1 MRQAIEEFLSFL
13 RLEKNYSRNTLAA
26 YGNDLRQL
34 ASRMAASMGPDAGWQ
49 RVRPSH
55 LLSYLADLKEKRYAA
70 ATEARKVAAI
80 RSFFGF
86 LHGEGAIE
94 RDPTDGLKADC
105 VPRSLPRPLSVREV
119 DELLE
124 QATRS
129 DSPEAVRDHAMLDL
143 MYATGLRV
151 SELVALDLGDIDLD
165 QRCVRCV
172 GKGSKERILPVVE
185 DATEAVQRY
194 LGDGRPRLVK
204 SRKESALFV
213 NRRGA
218 RLTRQ
223 GFWLILKGYARAA
236 NIPAVTPHTLR
247 HSIAT
252 HLLEGAKMNLR
263 ELQEFLGHANI
274 ATTQVY
280 TYVSSEHKRKVYDQS
295 HPRAR

>member
-1 MRQAIEEFLSFL
+1 MRQTIEEFLSFL

-34 ASRMAASMGPDAGWQ
+34 AAGMTATMGPDAAWQ
-49 RVRPSH
+49 QVCSTR
-55 LLSYLADLKEKRYAA
+55 LLSYLTDLKERHYAA
-70 ATEARKVAAI
+70 ATEARKIAAI

-86 LHGEGAIE
+86 LHAEGTVE
-94 RDPTDGLKADC
+94 RDPTDGLKADG

-124 QATRS
+124 QPARS
-129 DSPEAVRDHAMLDL
+129 HSPEAVRDHAMLDL

-151 SELVALDLGDIDLD
+151 SELVALDVSDVDLE
-165 QRCVRCV
+165 QRCVRCM
-172 GKGSKERILPVVE
+172 GKGSKERIVPVVE
-185 DATEAVQRY
+185 DATEAVHMY
-194 LGDGRPRLVK
+194 LNDGRPRLTK
-204 SRKESALFV
+204 GRKESALFV
-213 NRRGA
+213 NRRGE

-236 NIPAVTPHTLR
+236 NIPDVTPHTLR

-252 HLLEGAKMNLR
+252 HLLEGEKMNLR

-280 TYVSSEHKRKVYDQS
+280 TYVSSEHKRKVYDES